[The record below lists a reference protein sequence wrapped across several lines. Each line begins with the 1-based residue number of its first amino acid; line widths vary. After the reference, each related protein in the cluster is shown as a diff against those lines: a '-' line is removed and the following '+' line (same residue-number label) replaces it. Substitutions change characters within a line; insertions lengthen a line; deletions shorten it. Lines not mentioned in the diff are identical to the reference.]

1 MFFSPTLK
9 VGNSKKLEKHGFIK
23 KHQALDQADVIIK
36 SKIMNR
42 PVRFPLYLKKKIA
55 INLTFDSFLKK

>member
-23 KHQALDQADVIIK
+23 KGQVLDQDDVIIK
-36 SKIMNR
+36 SKILNR
-42 PVRFPLYLKKKIA
+42 PVRFPLYLKKKLPPI
-55 INLTFDSFLKK
+55 